1 MDEVLR
7 EEIKES
13 ERIISQLNK
22 ELENLKSN
30 ARIEQKNSRLFQQ
43 NIELDRE
50 HKNNLRDINDYKSQ
64 LKEIESRLNSQK
76 SEMDA
81 LIKENEKLKF
91 NIKRKSENQQEGK
104 KIKDVSDLRK
114 MFGFYLKDLNQ
125 KKLEE
130 IEEKK
135 KKESEE
141 LPIPGSEKEFEKLK
155 KLKGEKEILFNK
167 MKDEIISYYKKAD
180 DEINYINNFREY
192 IESMNNQI
200 NSFKQQLR
208 ISIVGGINFNF
219 GKMTDNYADHL
230 IKEMEET
237 SFIISQTDDFLYII
251 KNRIL
256 KKAEN
261 ILRDIQMALREINNN
276 KKLNYVFLSI
286 RMDLIQNK
294 MDDLKKL
301 CDLLKGHLSDIN
313 KNRNDIDNKIKSLNK
328 NLENLMNDYKQSK
341 KKINEAILK
350 VVRNKGKKIFSSI
363 TKSLRKEKIDED
375 DKKNEE
381 ICDDIAEK
389 ENDND
394 DDDYNLQMGTTLIK
408 INDFRKKIDLYK
420 TTALFYNKNEA
431 KENSS
436 KQPQLLRKNWNEVLY
451 IYDDYDIHDINF
463 EIKAVG
469 LSPLS
474 SFNSCSNGFSM
485 GKEIEI
491 LDFEINGK
499 KSKYNYRNYSLDY
512 NINLKNLQ
520 TAKIHLKYKEKKMTN
535 KMKAN
540 EKAVYSF
547 FRQEYYGLSES
558 LNGQMGKIRIILKGN
573 FEIVSFEDDFFIR
586 NENNKKEKEYIWGGK
601 IPPGGKRTL
610 VRLSKNEATWSFY
623 CNTHITGRRNLRDTT
638 LKIPIG
644 FVSGNNDII
653 KMNYSSPQTNNILV
667 DEENRLYEIKYKN
680 TSYSEGNF
688 ILTGEIKNRCKGD
701 WDVDLTDDLIEKNF
715 PIEDKRDKQK
725 LAKIARNIIDEFDRN
740 NSNNIFTFMDF
751 TKIGKWVYNN
761 IKYDLKY
768 VGRTDMTAMDIYN
781 QRVGVCH
788 HMTRLAN
795 ALLYSLGYKVIYA
808 NGYACNSHPGFD
820 IDSGHAWSLIK
831 VNEKWY
837 PFDATW
843 NILSGKLPV
852 CHVFNSFFDRALS
865 VFGIDEVNFAEDH
878 KETGKFI
885 K

>member
-1 MDEVLR
+1 MDEALILR
-7 EEIKES
+7 EELKES

-22 ELENLKSN
+22 ELANLKSK
-30 ARIEQKNSRLFQQ
+30 AKIEKKNSQLFQQ
-43 NIELDRE
+43 NIELEKE
-50 HKNNLRDINDYKSQ
+50 HKNNLIDINDYKSQ
-64 LKEIESRLNSQK
+64 LNEIERRLKSQK

-81 LIKENEKLKF
+81 LIKENQALKF
-91 NIKRKSENQQEGK
+91 NIKRKSENQQAEK
-104 KIKDVSDLRK
+104 KIKDISDLRK
-114 MFGFYLKDLNQ
+114 TFGFYLKDLN
-125 KKLEE
+125 KKKMEE
-130 IEEKK
+130 IEEMK
-135 KKESEE
+135 KKEIEDWSN
-141 LPIPGSEKEFEKLK
+141 KAQEFEKLK
-155 KLKGEKEILFNK
+155 KLKVENEILFNK
-167 MKDEIISYYKKAD
+167 LHEEIISYYKEAD
-180 DEINYINNFREY
+180 NEITYTDNFREY
-192 IESMNNQI
+192 IESINNQI

-219 GKMTDNYADHL
+219 GKMTNNYADLL

-237 SFIISQTDDFLYII
+237 SFIISQTNDFLYII

-261 ILRDIQMALREINNN
+261 ILREIQTAFIDINNN
-276 KKLNYVFLSI
+276 KNLNYTFLSI

-301 CDLLKGHLSDIN
+301 CGILKGHLSDIK
-313 KNRNDIDNKIKSLNK
+313 KNRNDIDNKVKSLNK

-350 VVRNKGKKIFSSI
+350 VIRKKGKNIFSSI
-363 TKSLRKEKIDED
+363 NKSLRMEKIDEND
-375 DKKNEE
+375 EKNEE

-389 ENDND
+389 ENEE
-394 DDDYNLQMGTTLIK
+394 DDDYNLLMGTTLIK
-408 INDFRKKIDLYK
+408 IKDFGKKIDLYK
-420 TTALFYNKNEA
+420 TTALFHNKNEA
-431 KENSS
+431 KENSA

-451 IYDDYDIHDINF
+451 IYDDYDIHDINY

-474 SFNSCSNGFSM
+474 SFNSCSNGFYL
-485 GKEIEI
+485 GREIEI

-499 KSKYNYRNYSLDY
+499 KSDYNYRNYSMDY

-520 TAKIHLKYKEKKMTN
+520 TAKIHLKYKEKKMID

-547 FRQEYYGLSES
+547 FRQEYYGLSDNLS
-558 LNGQMGKIRIILKGN
+558 GQMGKIRIILKGK
-573 FEIVSFEDDFFIR
+573 FEIVSFKDDFFIR

-601 IPPGGKRTL
+601 IPSGGKRTL

-623 CNTHITGRRNLRDTT
+623 CNTHITSRRNLRGTT

-644 FVSGNNDII
+644 LVGGNNDII
-653 KMNYSSPQTNNILV
+653 KMNYSSPQTNNIII
-667 DEENRLYEIKYKN
+667 DEEKRMYEIKYIN
-680 TSYSEGNF
+680 TGYSEGNF
-688 ILTGEIKNRCKGD
+688 ILTGEIKNRCIGD
-701 WDVDLTDDLIEKNF
+701 WDVDLTDDIIEKNF
-715 PIEDKRDKQK
+715 PIADKRDKQK
-725 LAKIARNIIDEFDRN
+725 LAKIAKNIIDEFDRN
-740 NSNNIFTFMDF
+740 NINNIFTYMDF
-751 TKIGKWVYNN
+751 TKIGKWVFNN
-761 IKYDLKY
+761 IKYDLRY

-808 NGYACNSHPGFD
+808 NGYACDSYPGFD
-820 IDSGHAWSLIK
+820 LDTGHAWSLIK

-852 CHVFNSFFDRALS
+852 CHIFHSFFDRSIS
-865 VFGIDEVNFAEDH
+865 VSGIDQVNFAGDNQES
-878 KETGKFI
+878 GKFI